1 MRMTRRI
8 LSSLALLWLLA
19 GPVLAE
25 PQERLSVDYTQF
37 TLPNGL
43 NVILHEDHTV
53 PVVHTNLWYLVG
65 SANEKP
71 GRTGFAHLFEHL
83 MFEGSGHV
91 REGEFDTLL
100 EGVGGNNNASTSQ
113 DRTNYYISLPSNAL
127 ELALFLESDRMGY
140 LLKSV
145 SPDIVE
151 GQRDVVKNEMRQ
163 SYLNRPYGK
172 VWLELPGLLYPED
185 HPYSWP
191 VIGSMEDLSAAGFK
205 DVTDFFRSYYVPN
218 NASLV
223 VAGDIDPVR
232 TRALVEKWFS
242 DIQSGAPVAPVA
254 VPPVRLEEVRRK
266 TLTDRVE
273 LPLGVLAWHTP
284 AILTPG
290 DAEMDLVASV
300 LCGNK
305 NSRLSRRL
313 VHELQI
319 AQQVSASQL
328 SQRLGSL
335 FVIQFIPRPG
345 HTLDEIQR
353 VIDEELALLRQEPP
367 KRQEIDR
374 ALNGLEAAHLQAIE
388 RASSKAD
395 QLNAYYMY
403 TGNPDYFEE
412 DLARYRAIAPEDL
425 SSAVRRFLPTDRRV
439 ELSVMP
445 EQEASR

>member
-1 MRMTRRI
+1 MTRRI
-8 LSSLALLWLLA
+8 LSVLAVLWLLV

-25 PQERLSVDYTQF
+25 PQERLSVDYIQF

-127 ELALFLESDRMGY
+127 ELALFLESDRMGH

-145 SPDIVE
+145 SPDIVD

-172 VWLELPGLLYPED
+172 VWLELPGLLYPES

-191 VIGSMEDLSAAGFK
+191 VIGSLEDISAAGFK
-205 DVTDFFRSYYVPN
+205 DVTDFFRTYYVPN

-242 DIQSGAPVAPVA
+242 DVQSGAPVAPVSA
-254 VPPVRLEEVRRK
+254 PPVRLEEVRRK

-273 LPLGVLAWHTP
+273 LPLGLLVWHTP

-300 LCGNK
+300 LCGSK
-305 NSRLSRRL
+305 NSRLYRRL

-345 HTLDEIQR
+345 HTLDEVQR
-353 VIDEELALLRQEPP
+353 VIDEELALLHQEPP

-412 DLARYRAIAPEDL
+412 DLARYRAISPEDL
-425 SSAVRRFLPTDRRV
+425 RSVVRRFLPADRRV
-439 ELSVMP
+439 ELYVIP
-445 EQEASR
+445 EQEATR

>member
-1 MRMTRRI
+1 MTRRI
-8 LSSLALLWLLA
+8 LSSLALVWLLA

-91 REGEFDTLL
+91 REGQFDTLL

-140 LLKSV
+140 LLKSI

-151 GQRDVVKNEMRQ
+151 SQRDVVKNEMRQ
-163 SYLNRPYGK
+163 SYLNRPYGR
-172 VWLELPGLLYPED
+172 VWLEMPGLLYPTG

-191 VIGSMEDLSAAGFK
+191 VIGSMEDISAAGFQ

-242 DIQSGAPVAPVA
+242 DVHPGKPVLPVS
-254 VPPVRLEEVRRK
+254 VPAVRLEEVRRK
-266 TLTDRVE
+266 TLTDKVE
-273 LPLGVLAWHTP
+273 LPLRVLAWHTP

-300 LCGNK
+300 LSGNK
-305 NSRLSRRL
+305 NSRLYRRL

-345 HTLDEIQR
+345 HTLDEIQQ
-353 VIDEELALLRQEPP
+353 VIDEELALLRREPP

-412 DLARYRAIAPEDL
+412 DLARYRAVSPEDVR
-425 SSAVRRFLPTDRRV
+425 SAVRRFLPADRRV
-439 ELSVMP
+439 ELSVIP
-445 EQEASR
+445 EQEATR

>member
-1 MRMTRRI
+1 MTRRI
-8 LSSLALLWLLA
+8 LSVLAVLWLLL

-25 PQERLSVDYTQF
+25 PQERLSVDYIQF

-43 NVILHEDHTV
+43 NVIQHEDHTV

-127 ELALFLESDRMGY
+127 ELALFLESDRMGH

-145 SPDIVE
+145 SPDIVD

-172 VWLELPGLLYPED
+172 VWLELPGLLYPES

-191 VIGSMEDLSAAGFK
+191 VIGSMEDISAAGFK
-205 DVTDFFRSYYVPN
+205 DVTDFFRTYYVPN

-242 DIQSGAPVAPVA
+242 DVQSGAPVAPVSA
-254 VPPVRLEEVRRK
+254 PPVRLEEVRRK

-273 LPLGVLAWHTP
+273 LPLGLLVWHTP

-300 LCGNK
+300 LCGSK
-305 NSRLSRRL
+305 NSRLYRRL

-345 HTLDEIQR
+345 HTLDEVQR
-353 VIDEELALLRQEPP
+353 VIDEELALLHQEPP

-412 DLARYRAIAPEDL
+412 DLARYRAISPEDL
-425 SSAVRRFLPTDRRV
+425 RSVVRRFLPADRRV
-439 ELSVMP
+439 ELYVIP
-445 EQEASR
+445 EQEATR

>member
-8 LSSLALLWLLA
+8 LSVLAVLWLLV

-25 PQERLSVDYTQF
+25 PQERLSVDYIQF

-127 ELALFLESDRMGY
+127 ELALFLESDRMGH

-145 SPDIVE
+145 SPDIVD

-172 VWLELPGLLYPED
+172 VWLELPGLLYPES

-191 VIGSMEDLSAAGFK
+191 VIGSLEDISAAGFK
-205 DVTDFFRSYYVPN
+205 DVTDFFRTYYVPN

-242 DIQSGAPVAPVA
+242 DVQSGAPVAPVSA
-254 VPPVRLEEVRRK
+254 PPVRLEEVRRK

-273 LPLGVLAWHTP
+273 LPLGLLVWHTP

-300 LCGNK
+300 LCGSK
-305 NSRLSRRL
+305 NSRLYRRL

-345 HTLDEIQR
+345 HTLDEVQR
-353 VIDEELALLRQEPP
+353 VIDEELALLHQEPP

-412 DLARYRAIAPEDL
+412 DLARYRAISPEDL
-425 SSAVRRFLPTDRRV
+425 RSVVRRFLPADRRV
-439 ELSVMP
+439 ELYVIP
-445 EQEASR
+445 EQEATR

>member
-1 MRMTRRI
+1 
-8 LSSLALLWLLA
+8 
-19 GPVLAE
+19 
-25 PQERLSVDYTQF
+25 
-37 TLPNGL
+37 
-43 NVILHEDHTV
+43 
-53 PVVHTNLWYLVG
+53 
-65 SANEKP
+65 
-71 GRTGFAHLFEHL
+71 

-91 REGEFDTLL
+91 REGQFDTLL

-113 DRTNYYISLPSNAL
+113 DRTNYYVSVPSNAL
-127 ELALFLESDRMGY
+127 ELPLFLESDRMGY
-140 LLKSV
+140 LLKSI
-145 SPDIVE
+145 SPDVVE

-163 SYLNRPYGK
+163 SYLNRPYGR
-172 VWLELPGLLYPED
+172 VWLELPGLLYPTG

-242 DIQSGAPVAPVA
+242 DVGSGEP
-254 VPPVRLEEVRRK
+254 VPPVSVPAVRIEEVQRK

-273 LPLGVLAWHTP
+273 LPLRVLAWHTP

-300 LCGNK
+300 LSGNK
-305 NSRLSRRL
+305 NSRLYRRL

-319 AQQVSASQL
+319 AQQVSASQI

-345 HTLDEIQR
+345 HTLDEIQQ
-353 VIDEELALLRQEPP
+353 VIDEELALLRREPP
-367 KRQEIDR
+367 RRQEIDR
-374 ALNGLEAAHLQAIE
+374 ALNGLEASHLKAVE

-395 QLNAYYMY
+395 QLNAYFMY

>member
-1 MRMTRRI
+1 MTRRI
-8 LSSLALLWLLA
+8 LSVLAVLWLLV

-25 PQERLSVDYTQF
+25 PQERLSVDYIQF

-127 ELALFLESDRMGY
+127 ELALFLESDRMGH

-145 SPDIVE
+145 SPDIVD

-172 VWLELPGLLYPED
+172 VWLELPGLLYPES

-191 VIGSMEDLSAAGFK
+191 VIGSLEDISAAGFK
-205 DVTDFFRSYYVPN
+205 DVTDFFRTYYVPN

-242 DIQSGAPVAPVA
+242 DVQSGAPVAPVSA
-254 VPPVRLEEVRRK
+254 PPVRLEEVRRK

-273 LPLGVLAWHTP
+273 LPLGLLVWHTP

-300 LCGNK
+300 LCGSK
-305 NSRLSRRL
+305 NSRLYRRL

-335 FVIQFIPRPG
+335 FVIQFIPLPG
-345 HTLDEIQR
+345 HTLDEVQR
-353 VIDEELALLRQEPP
+353 VIDEELALLHQEPP

-412 DLARYRAIAPEDL
+412 DLARYRAISPEDL
-425 SSAVRRFLPTDRRV
+425 RSVVRRFLPADRRV
-439 ELSVMP
+439 ELYVIP
-445 EQEASR
+445 EQEATR

>member
-1 MRMTRRI
+1 MFRRI
-8 LSSLALLWLLA
+8 LCSLALAWLLA
-19 GPVLAE
+19 GPILAQ
-25 PQERLSVDYTQF
+25 PQEGLSVEYTQF

-43 NVILHEDHTV
+43 NVILHEDRTV

-65 SANEKP
+65 SANERP

-91 REGEFDTLL
+91 GEGEFDTLL

-113 DRTNYYISLPSNAL
+113 DRTNYYISVPSNAL
-127 ELALFLESDRMGY
+127 ELALFLESDRMGH
-140 LLKSV
+140 LLKSI

-151 GQRDVVKNEMRQ
+151 SQRDVVKNEMRQ
-163 SYLNRPYGK
+163 SYLNRPYGR
-172 VWLELPGLLYPED
+172 VWLELPGLLYPSG

-191 VIGSMEDLSAAGFK
+191 VIGSMEDLSAAGFR
-205 DVTDFFRSYYVPN
+205 DVTDFFRRYYVPN

-242 DIQSGAPVAPVA
+242 DVQPGEPVTPLGAPSVA
-254 VPPVRLEEVRRK
+254 LHEVRRK
-266 TLTDRVE
+266 TLTDKVE
-273 LPLGVLAWHTP
+273 LPLRVIAWHTP

-300 LCGNK
+300 LTGNK
-305 NSRLSRRL
+305 NSRLYRRL
-313 VHELQI
+313 VHEMQI

-328 SQRLGSL
+328 SQRLGSV

-345 HTLDEIQR
+345 HTLDEVQK
-353 VIDEELALLRQEPP
+353 VIEEELELLRREPP
-367 KRQEIDR
+367 RPQELQR
-374 ALNGLEAAHLQAIE
+374 TLNGLEASYLKALE
-388 RASSKAD
+388 RTSSKAD
-395 QLNAYYMY
+395 QLNAYSMY

-412 DLARYRAIAPEDL
+412 DLARYRAIGPEDL
-425 SSAVRRFLPTDRRV
+425 SSAVRRFLPSDRRV
-439 ELSVMP
+439 ELTVLP
-445 EQEASR
+445 EQEDSK

>member
-1 MRMTRRI
+1 MTHRI
-8 LSSLALLWLLA
+8 LSVLAVLWLLV

-25 PQERLSVDYTQF
+25 PQERLSVDYIQF

-127 ELALFLESDRMGY
+127 ELALFLESDRMGH

-145 SPDIVE
+145 SPDIVD

-172 VWLELPGLLYPED
+172 VWLELPGLLYPES

-191 VIGSMEDLSAAGFK
+191 VIGSMEDISAAGFK
-205 DVTDFFRSYYVPN
+205 DVTDFFRTYYVPN

-242 DIQSGAPVAPVA
+242 DVQSGAPVAPVSA
-254 VPPVRLEEVRRK
+254 PPVRLEEVRRK

-273 LPLGVLAWHTP
+273 LPLGLLVWHTP

-300 LCGNK
+300 LCGSK
-305 NSRLSRRL
+305 NSRLYRRL

-345 HTLDEIQR
+345 HTLDEVQR
-353 VIDEELALLRQEPP
+353 VIDEELALLHQEPP

-412 DLARYRAIAPEDL
+412 DLARYRAISPEDL
-425 SSAVRRFLPTDRRV
+425 RSVVRRFLPADRRV
-439 ELSVMP
+439 ELYVIP
-445 EQEASR
+445 EQEATR

>member
-1 MRMTRRI
+1 MTRRI
-8 LSSLALLWLLA
+8 LSSLALVWLLA

-91 REGEFDTLL
+91 REGQFDTLL

-113 DRTNYYISLPSNAL
+113 DRTNYYASVPSNAL
-127 ELALFLESDRMGY
+127 ELPLFLESDRMGY
-140 LLKSV
+140 LLKSI

-151 GQRDVVKNEMRQ
+151 SQRDVVKNEMRQ
-163 SYLNRPYGK
+163 SYLNRPYGR
-172 VWLELPGLLYPED
+172 VWLEMPGLLYPTG

-191 VIGSMEDLSAAGFK
+191 VIGSMEDISAAGFQ

-242 DIQSGAPVAPVA
+242 DVHPGKPVLPVS
-254 VPPVRLEEVRRK
+254 VPAVRLEEVRRK
-266 TLTDRVE
+266 TLTDKVE
-273 LPLGVLAWHTP
+273 LPLRVLAWHTP

-300 LCGNK
+300 LSGNK
-305 NSRLSRRL
+305 NSRLYRRL

-345 HTLDEIQR
+345 HTLDEIQQ
-353 VIDEELALLRQEPP
+353 VIDEELALLRREPP

-374 ALNGLEAAHLQAIE
+374 ALNGLEASHLKAVE

-412 DLARYRAIAPEDL
+412 DLARYRAISPEDL
-425 SSAVRRFLPTDRRV
+425 SSAVRRFLPADRRV
-439 ELSVMP
+439 ELSVIP